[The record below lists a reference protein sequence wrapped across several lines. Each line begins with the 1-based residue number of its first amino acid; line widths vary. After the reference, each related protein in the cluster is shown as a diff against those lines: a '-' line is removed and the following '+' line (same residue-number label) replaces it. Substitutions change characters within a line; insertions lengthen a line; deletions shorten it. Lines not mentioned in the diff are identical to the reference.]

1 MRRSFWRTY
10 STSLVCGWDRCC
22 CRRPLQSQLWSRW
35 GSFLQRGFEAPYWFY
50 WSPTQKS
57 RCSRPDGTQP
67 GGESGQTCVGNIV
80 AEGQSVWETCFSVLR
95 FIFFLT
101 RWMNLQS
108 LHTHRGSFYKQDL
121 PHFLH
126 TLVFSAAFQRERKV
140 TQRSHRLEE
149 AKFLQRCDSVHF
161 INWNRSFNFGR
172 PDRGQPITTAEWRG
186 LSFPRSEKL
195 IYLGWQLLRASLFPQ
210 FWSFCYRS
218 DKLTLY
224 PVTSDSFSIAL
235 TCSQFRKIF
244 QLVSFHSIFDG
255 GRFGAGKKPPKN
267 YANNVKMT
275 LTEIE

>member
-1 MRRSFWRTY
+1 MCEKRAFPS
-10 STSLVCGWDRCC
+10 SAL
-22 CRRPLQSQLWSRW
+22 
-35 GSFLQRGFEAPYWFY
+35 
-50 WSPTQKS
+50 
-57 RCSRPDGTQP
+57 
-67 GGESGQTCVGNIV
+67 
-80 AEGQSVWETCFSVLR
+80 
-95 FIFFLT
+95 FFNRL
-101 RWMNLQS
+101 MNLKS
-108 LHTHRGSFYKQDL
+108 LLVWLHTHWGGFYKQGL
-121 PHFLH
+121 QHFLH
-126 TLVFSAAFQRERKV
+126 TLASAFQRERKV
-140 TQRSHRLEE
+140 TQWSHRLKE

-244 QLVSFHSIFDG
+244 ELVSFHSIFDG
-255 GRFGAGKKPPKN
+255 GRFGAEKKPPRFMQTMWKWPW
-267 YANNVKMT
+267 
-275 LTEIE
+275 